1 MESKI
6 LRPKKTKS
14 IILIVISILF
24 VLGGYLMLEEKFF
37 IGIITIIFF
46 GLGIIIFTIQLFPNT
61 SYLKLT
67 KEGFEMRTL
76 FKSNFTKWSDVK
88 EFSTDY
94 IGPNKMVMLNYN
106 EEHTKYKNGKKI
118 AKILS
123 GSEGALPDTYGMS
136 AKALTQ
142 LMNEWKAKHNM

>member
-14 IILIVISILF
+14 IILILVSILF
-24 VLGGYLMLEEKFF
+24 VLGGFLMLEEKFF

-67 KEGFEMRTL
+67 EEGFEIRTL
-76 FKSNFTKWSDVK
+76 FKSDFTKWSDVK
-88 EFSTDY
+88 EFNTDY
-94 IGPNKMVMLNYN
+94 IGPNKMVMLNYK
-106 EEHTKYKNGKKI
+106 EEHTKYKSGKKI

-136 AKALTQ
+136 AKALAQ
-142 LMNEWKAKHNM
+142 LMNEWKAKHNI